1 MKRSAVVR
9 RIRTQATRAAA
20 LRRAAGVVSLLI
32 LGTLSPAT
40 LAAQAQAP
48 DAAAEAE
55 KAIEQLRSPYCPG
68 LMLEV
73 CPSPQAGALRDSIR
87 DLAQEGRTSDE
98 LVEWMI
104 ARHGE
109 EWRGVPQRRGRGLL
123 AWLVPPLALLA
134 AGAVVVSRLRRDRA
148 DSVASA
154 PAADSISDADRER
167 LAAAMR
173 EMDDNEGLDP

>member
-1 MKRSAVVR
+1 MRGMVLVR
-9 RIRTQATRAAA
+9 AIGAQGCATLRAAA
-20 LRRAAGVVSLLI
+20 GLVALLVV
-32 LGTLSPAT
+32 GM
-40 LAAQAQAP
+40 LAAAPLTVQAQTP
-48 DAAAEAE
+48 DADSEAT

-87 DLAQEGRTSDE
+87 DLAKEGRTSDE

-109 EWRGVPQRRGRGLL
+109 EWRGVPERRGRGLL

-134 AGAVVVSRLRRDRA
+134 AGAVVFSRLRRDRA
-148 DSVASA
+148 DSVASV
-154 PAADSISDADRER
+154 PDADSISAADRER

>member
-1 MKRSAVVR
+1 MMGRVFFGLLLVSM
-9 RIRTQATRAAA
+9 
-20 LRRAAGVVSLLI
+20 LGAAGTVSV
-32 LGTLSPAT
+32 
-40 LAAQAQAP
+40 AAQAPAQDPASE
-48 DAAAEAE
+48 AA

-87 DLAQEGRTSDE
+87 ELAREGRTSDE

-109 EWRGVPQRRGRGLL
+109 EWRGVPRSRGRGLL

-148 DSVASA
+148 DSLAA
-154 PAADSISDADRER
+154 PPAVDPLTDADRER